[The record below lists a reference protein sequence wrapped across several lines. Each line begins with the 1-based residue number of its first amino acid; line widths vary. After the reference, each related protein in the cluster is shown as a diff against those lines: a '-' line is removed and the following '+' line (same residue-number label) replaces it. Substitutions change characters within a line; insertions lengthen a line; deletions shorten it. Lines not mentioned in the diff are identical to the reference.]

1 MTAGI
6 GPASEDG
13 HRLEPPIAVERQYPR
28 ARAGIDPDPSKGWLR
43 RVAPVLLAHRRLF
56 FGSIA
61 LALLANL
68 GQVAIPA
75 VVRATIDGALAD
87 GALTGGALTGSAEA
101 ATAAATAEARS
112 ALWGFV
118 ILLLAIGVARAVL
131 TVAYRYGLYRT
142 AFEIDT
148 DLRTL
153 LYEHLTTLSF
163 SFYDRTHSGQVIS
176 RANSD
181 IRSVQM
187 FLTFAPL
194 ISMTSV
200 MFLVALI
207 YMLSIHVWLT
217 LVAVAPLPGV
227 YLLGK
232 RLRDQVFP
240 LSWIVQSRVA
250 DVSTIVDEN
259 INGVRVVR
267 SFAAERQ
274 QIAELARAATRLRWA
289 GVRTVDA
296 RARHNPLI
304 ENLPRL
310 GMLAVLVYGG
320 WLVIEGE
327 VTPGTLFAFTAYVTM
342 LQGPFR
348 TLGLFLMLGQRARAS
363 AGRIYEIFDTE
374 AEIVDRDDAADL
386 VGVAGRITFDDVRFG
401 YGSAPTD
408 QDGDGDEHR
417 ADNGADGAGDG
428 NGAGGEGAGP
438 LVLDGFSLEIEAGET
453 VALVG
458 RTGSGKSTVAKLL
471 ARFYDVDG
479 GAIRIDGHDV
489 RDVTQL
495 SLRRAVGTVA
505 DEPFLFSVSLAD
517 NIAYGAPGADRAT
530 IRAAA
535 ELAQADG
542 FISAL
547 PDGYD
552 EVVGERGYT
561 LSGGQR
567 QRVALARTALVD
579 PPIMVLDDATS
590 ALDVHVEEAILAGL
604 ARRSGPDGRSARTT
618 ILIAHRLSTI
628 AAADRVVLLED
639 GRVRASGSHRHLM
652 ATEPAYAEVLAHLD
666 DGEAEGGSA
675 DDRSEQT
682 ADGAPSPTDTVVPG
696 GGA

>member
-1 MTAGI
+1 VERGRGVTTDAEPAVAGGGSI
-6 GPASEDG
+6 
-13 HRLEPPIAVERQYPR
+13 RPPIGVVRDSPR
-28 ARAGIDPDPSKGWLR
+28 AKAGIDPDPAKGWLR
-43 RVAPVLLAHRRLF
+43 RVAPVVLAHRTLF

-61 LALLANL
+61 LALVAMLA
-68 GQVAIPA
+68 QVAIPA
-75 VVRATIDGALAD
+75 VVRATIDQALGQAVD
-87 GALTGGALTGSAEA
+87 GSSPATGSGGAS
-101 ATAAATAEARS
+101 
-112 ALWGFV
+112 LWVFV
-118 ILLLAIGVARAVL
+118 VVLLAIGVARAGL
-131 TVAYRYGLYRT
+131 TAAYRYGLYRT

-153 LYEHLTTLSF
+153 LYEHLTELSF

-200 MFLVALI
+200 MFVVAVV
-207 YMLSIHVWLT
+207 YMLTIHVWLT

-240 LSWIVQSRVA
+240 LSWIVQARVA

-274 QIAELARAATRLRWA
+274 QITELAKAATRLRWA

-296 RARHNPLI
+296 RARHNPVI

-327 VTPGTLFAFTAYVTM
+327 VTEGTLFAFTAYVTM
-342 LQGPFR
+342 LQAPFR

-363 AGRIYEIFDTE
+363 AQRIYEIFDTE
-374 AEIVDRDDAADL
+374 PEIVDRPGAIDL
-386 VGVAGRITFDDVRFG
+386 IDVAGRVTFEGVRFG
-401 YGSAPTD
+401 YG
-408 QDGDGDEHR
+408 
-417 ADNGADGAGDG
+417 
-428 NGAGGEGAGP
+428 EGAP
-438 LVLDGFSLEIEAGET
+438 VLDGFDLEIEPGET
-453 VALVG
+453 VAIVG

-471 ARFYDVDG
+471 ARFYDVDA
-479 GAIRIDGHDV
+479 GAVRIDGHDV

-495 SLRRAVGTVA
+495 SLRRAVGVVA
-505 DEPFLFSVSLAD
+505 DDPFLFSVSLAD
-517 NIAYGAPGADRAT
+517 NIAYGDPTAARADVEM
-530 IRAAA
+530 AA
-535 ELAQADG
+535 ELAQADR
-542 FISAL
+542 FVREL
-547 PDGYD
+547 PGGYD

-567 QRVALARTALVD
+567 QRVSLARTALID

-590 ALDVHVEEAILAGL
+590 ALDVHVEEAVLAGL
-604 ARRSGPDGRSARTT
+604 ARTAGARPGGDGLGPDGRRRTT

-628 AAADRVVLLED
+628 AAADRVVLLEG
-639 GRVRASGSHRHLM
+639 GRVRASGRHGDLM
-652 ATEPAYAEVLAHLD
+652 AREPAYAEVLAHLD
-666 DGEAEGGSA
+666 DRGSTDGPEGIGP
-675 DDRSEQT
+675 ET
-682 ADGAPSPTDTVVPG
+682 GAVPG
-696 GGA
+696 SVR

>member
-1 MTAGI
+1 MTATADRAGTS
-6 GPASEDG
+6 GGA
-13 HRLEPPIAVERQYPR
+13 LAPPIGVERRYPR

-43 RVAPVLLAHRRLF
+43 RVAPVVLAHKGLF

-61 LALLANL
+61 LALVANL
-68 GQVAIPA
+68 AQVAIPA
-75 VVRATIDGALAD
+75 VIRETIDEALSGSD
-87 GALTGGALTGSAEA
+87 GGGGGLS
-101 ATAAATAEARS
+101 
-112 ALWGFV
+112 LNGFV
-118 ILLLAIGVARAVL
+118 VLLLVIGVVRAVL
-131 TVAYRYGLYRT
+131 TLAYRYGLYRT

-194 ISMTSV
+194 ISMTTV
-200 MFLVALI
+200 MFVVALG
-207 YMLSIHVWLT
+207 YMLTIHVGLT

-227 YLLGK
+227 FLLGK

-274 QIAELARAATRLRWA
+274 QINELAKAATRLRWA

-296 RARHNPLI
+296 RARHNPVI

-310 GMLAVLVYGG
+310 GMLGVLVYGG
-320 WLVIEGE
+320 WLVIEGQ
-327 VTPGTLFAFTAYVTM
+327 VTEGTLFAFTAYVTM
-342 LQGPFR
+342 LQAPFR

-363 AGRIYEIFDTE
+363 AARIYEIFDTE
-374 AEIVDRDDAADL
+374 AEVVDRPGAADL
-386 VGVAGRITFDDVRFG
+386 LDVQGRITFDDVTFA
-401 YGSAPTD
+401 YGNDPDAP
-408 QDGDGDEHR
+408 
-417 ADNGADGAGDG
+417 
-428 NGAGGEGAGP
+428 P
-438 LVLDGFSLEIEAGET
+438 VLDGFNLEVAPGET
-453 VALVG
+453 VAIVG
-458 RTGSGKSTVAKLL
+458 RTGSGKSTVARLL
-471 ARFYDVDG
+471 ARFYDVDD
-479 GAIRIDGHDV
+479 GAVRVDGNDV

-495 SLRRAVGTVA
+495 SLRRAVGMVA
-505 DEPFLFSVSLAD
+505 DEPFLFSLSLAD
-517 NIAYGAPGADRAT
+517 NIAYGEPTADDET
-530 IRAAA
+530 IRRAA
-535 ELAQADG
+535 ELAEADR
-542 FISAL
+542 FISDL
-547 PDGYD
+547 PGGYA

-567 QRVALARTALVD
+567 QRVALARTALID
-579 PPIMVLDDATS
+579 PPILVLDDATS

-604 ARRSGPDGRSARTT
+604 ARRSADGLGGNGSGPGDGPRPRTT

-628 AAADRVVLLED
+628 AAADRVVLLEG
-639 GRVRASGSHRHLM
+639 GRVRATGTHGELM
-652 ATEPAYAEVLAHLD
+652 ATEPAYAEVLANLD
-666 DGEAEGGSA
+666 DEVVDESPLGAERQPGTGDSGA
-675 DDRSEQT
+675 GRSN
-682 ADGAPSPTDTVVPG
+682 GARSN
-696 GGA
+696 GGAG

>member
-1 MTAGI
+1 M
-6 GPASEDG
+6 
-13 HRLEPPIAVERQYPR
+13 
-28 ARAGIDPDPSKGWLR
+28 
-43 RVAPVLLAHRRLF
+43 AHRVLF

-61 LALLANL
+61 LALVANL
-68 GQVAIPA
+68 AQVALPA
-75 VVRATIDGALAD
+75 VVRATIDRALV
-87 GALTGGALTGSAEA
+87 GG
-101 ATAAATAEARS
+101 AAATDAAAIDRPG
-112 ALWGFV
+112 LWGFV
-118 ILLLAIGVARAVL
+118 ILLLVLGGIRALL
-131 TVAYRYGLYRT
+131 TMAYRYGLYRT

-148 DLRTL
+148 DLRTM
-153 LYEHLTTLSF
+153 LYEHLSTLSF

-200 MFLVALI
+200 MFVVALI

-217 LVAVAPLPGV
+217 LVAVLPLPGV

-240 LSWIVQSRVA
+240 LSWIVQARVA

-274 QIAELARAATRLRWA
+274 QIIELAKAATRLRWA

-296 RARHNPLI
+296 RARHNPII
-304 ENLPRL
+304 ENLPRI
-310 GMLAVLVYGG
+310 GMLGVLVYGG

-327 VTPGTLFAFTAYVTM
+327 VTEGTLFAFTAYVTM
-342 LQGPFR
+342 LQAPFR

-363 AGRIYEIFDTE
+363 AARIYEIFDTE
-374 AEIVDRDDAADL
+374 PEIVDAPDAIELD
-386 VGVAGRITFDDVRFG
+386 GVSGRITFDNVSFG
-401 YGSAPTD
+401 YRSTAAPAGES
-408 QDGDGDEHR
+408 DGDGE
-417 ADNGADGAGDG
+417 GTEVGPGAG
-428 NGAGGEGAGP
+428 AGQTATP
-438 LVLDGFSLEIEAGET
+438 ILDGFDLEIEPGET

-495 SLRRAVGTVA
+495 SLRRAVGVVA

-517 NIAYGAPGADRAT
+517 NIAYGDPMAERDE
-530 IRAAA
+530 IVAAA
-535 ELAQADG
+535 SLAKADG
-542 FISAL
+542 FVSGL
-547 PDGYD
+547 PGGYD

-567 QRVALARTALVD
+567 QRVALARTAMVE

-604 ARRSGPDGRSARTT
+604 AAPSRPIDGNGNGDAGHGGRRTT

-628 AAADRVVLLED
+628 AAADRVVLLEG
-639 GRVRASGSHRHLM
+639 GRVRASGRHGELM
-652 ATEPAYAEVLAHLD
+652 ATEPAYAEVLANLD
-666 DGEAEGGSA
+666 DGTEPADAETGPAEDSIEAG
-675 DDRSEQT
+675 
-682 ADGAPSPTDTVVPG
+682 P
-696 GGA
+696 

>member
-1 MTAGI
+1 MTAGNDSTP
-6 GPASEDG
+6 GG
-13 HRLEPPIAVERQYPR
+13 QRLRPPIGVERRYPR
-28 ARAGIDPDPSKGWLR
+28 ARRGIDPDRSKGWLR
-43 RVAPVLLAHRRLF
+43 RVAPLVWSHRVLFL
-56 FGSIA
+56 GSIA
-61 LALLANL
+61 LALGANL
-68 GQVAIPA
+68 IQVAIPA
-75 VVRATIDGALAD
+75 VVRATIDRALGSEAGGAETVGAASALDD
-87 GALTGGALTGSAEA
+87 GATDT
-101 ATAAATAEARS
+101 
-112 ALWGFV
+112 LWRFV
-118 ILLLAIGVARAVL
+118 ILLLVLGVVRGLL
-131 TVAYRYGLYRT
+131 TMAYRYGLYRT

-153 LYEHLTTLSF
+153 LYEHLSKLSF

-194 ISMTSV
+194 ISMTTV
-200 MFLVALI
+200 MFVVALV
-207 YMLSIHVWLT
+207 YMLTIHVWLT

-250 DVSTIVDEN
+250 EVSTIVDEN

-274 QIAELARAATRLRWA
+274 QINELAKAATRLRWA

-296 RARHNPLI
+296 RARHNPII

-310 GMLAVLVYGG
+310 GTLGVLVYGG
-320 WLVIEGE
+320 WLVIEGQ
-327 VTPGTLFAFTAYVTM
+327 VTEGTLFAFTAYVTM
-342 LQGPFR
+342 LQAPFR

-374 AEIVDRDDAADL
+374 PEIVDRPDAIEL
-386 VGVAGRITFDDVRFG
+386 VEVDGRVTFDDVRFDYRSDG
-401 YGSAPTD
+401 G
-408 QDGDGDEHR
+408 GDG
-417 ADNGADGAGDG
+417 A
-428 NGAGGEGAGP
+428 P
-438 LVLDGFSLEIEAGET
+438 VLDGFSLEIEPGET

-479 GAIRIDGHDV
+479 GSVLLDGHDV

-495 SLRRAVGTVA
+495 SLRRAVGVVA
-505 DEPFLFSVSLAD
+505 DEPFLFSLSLAD
-517 NIAYGAPGADRAT
+517 NIAYGDPTAADDE
-530 IRAAA
+530 IRRAA
-535 ELAQADG
+535 ELAQANE
-542 FISAL
+542 FVSAL
-547 PDGYD
+547 PGGYD

-604 ARRSGPDGRSARTT
+604 ARRSGQDIAGPGGRRTT

-628 AAADRVVLLED
+628 AAADRVVFLD
-639 GRVRASGSHRHLM
+639 RGRVRATGRHGELM
-652 ATEPAYAEVLAHLD
+652 ASEPAYAEVLAHLD
-666 DGEAEGGSA
+666 DADEAPTTTPDPAIDPTVDASLGSNI
-675 DDRSEQT
+675 D
-682 ADGAPSPTDTVVPG
+682 PVPG
-696 GGA
+696 GGGAGGGGGA

>member
-1 MTAGI
+1 MTA
-6 GPASEDG
+6 PTEPVDDG
-13 HRLEPPIAVERQYPR
+13 AAGLQPPVGVTRRYPP

-43 RVAPVLLAHRRLF
+43 RVAPVVGSHRVLF
-56 FGSIA
+56 FGSIG

-68 GQVAIPA
+68 AQVALPA
-75 VVRATIDGALAD
+75 VVRATIDRALAGGASVTTSAD
-87 GALTGGALTGSAEA
+87 GAA
-101 ATAAATAEARS
+101 AIDDRPG
-112 ALWGFV
+112 LWGFV
-118 ILLLAIGVARAVL
+118 ILLLVLGAVRSVL
-131 TVAYRYGLYRT
+131 TMAYRYGLYRT

-153 LYEHLTTLSF
+153 LYEHLSRLSF

-194 ISMTSV
+194 ISMTGV
-200 MFLVALI
+200 MFVVALG

-217 LVAVAPLPGV
+217 LAAIAPLPGV

-240 LSWIVQSRVA
+240 LSWIVQARVA

-274 QIAELARAATRLRWA
+274 QIEELAKAATRLRWA

-296 RARHNPLI
+296 RARHNPVI

-327 VTPGTLFAFTAYVTM
+327 VTEGTLFAFTAYVTM
-342 LQGPFR
+342 LQAPFR

-363 AGRIYEIFDTE
+363 ASRIYEIFDTE
-374 AEIVDRDDAADL
+374 PEIVDRPGAVDLDDV
-386 VGVAGRITFDDVRFG
+386 VGRVSFENVRFG
-401 YGSAPTD
+401 YGSESSPA
-408 QDGDGDEHR
+408 
-417 ADNGADGAGDG
+417 
-428 NGAGGEGAGP
+428 
-438 LVLDGFSLEIEAGET
+438 VLDGFTLDIEPGET

-471 ARFYDVDG
+471 ARFYDVDD
-479 GAIRIDGHDV
+479 GAVLVDGHDV

-495 SLRRAVGTVA
+495 SLRRAVGIVA
-505 DEPFLFSVSLAD
+505 DDPFLFSVSLAD
-517 NIAYGAPGADRAT
+517 NIAYGDPTAERNDVE
-530 IRAAA
+530 RAAA
-535 ELAQADG
+535 LAQAHG
-542 FISAL
+542 FVSDL
-547 PDGYD
+547 PGGYD

-567 QRVALARTALVD
+567 QRVALARTALVE
-579 PPIMVLDDATS
+579 PPILVLDDATS

-604 ARRSGPDGRSARTT
+604 GRPATDGRPGRTT
-618 ILIAHRLSTI
+618 LLIAHRLSTI
-628 AAADRVVLLED
+628 AAADRVVLLEG
-639 GRVRASGSHRHLM
+639 GRVRATGRHGDLM
-652 ATEPAYAEVLAHLD
+652 ASEPAYAEVLAHLD
-666 DGEAEGGSA
+666 DEPAGTEVA
-675 DDRSEQT
+675 
-682 ADGAPSPTDTVVPG
+682 GAPVADPVPG

>member
-1 MTAGI
+1 MTAGAPT
-6 GPASEDG
+6 PAAETAV
-13 HRLEPPIAVERQYPR
+13 LEPPIGVARRYPP

-43 RVAPVLLAHRRLF
+43 RVAPVVLSHRLLF

-61 LALLANL
+61 LALVAMLA
-68 GQVAIPA
+68 QVAIPA
-75 VVRATIDGALAD
+75 VVRATIDGPLS
-87 GALTGGALTGSAEA
+87 GTEGGRSLWSLVSILVGLGVGRGLLT
-101 ATAAATAEARS
+101 
-112 ALWGFV
+112 
-118 ILLLAIGVARAVL
+118 I
-131 TVAYRYGLYRT
+131 AYRYGLYRT

-153 LYEHLTTLSF
+153 LYEHLSRLSF

-200 MFLVALI
+200 MFVVALI
-207 YMLSIHVWLT
+207 YMLTIHVGLT

-240 LSWIVQSRVA
+240 LSWIVQARMA
-250 DVSTIVDEN
+250 EVSTIVDEN

-274 QIAELARAATRLRWA
+274 QINELAKAATRLRWA

-296 RARHNPLI
+296 RARHNPII

-320 WLVIEGE
+320 WLVIEGDVSE
-327 VTPGTLFAFTAYVTM
+327 GTLFAFTAYVTM
-342 LQGPFR
+342 LQAPFR

-363 AGRIYEIFDTE
+363 AQRIYEIFDTE
-374 AEIVDRDDAADL
+374 PEIVDRPGATDL
-386 VGVAGRITFDDVRFG
+386 VDVAGRITFDDVRFA
-401 YGSAPTD
+401 YGSDPDAAP
-408 QDGDGDEHR
+408 
-417 ADNGADGAGDG
+417 
-428 NGAGGEGAGP
+428 
-438 LVLDGFSLEIEAGET
+438 VLDGFSLEISPGET
-453 VALVG
+453 VAIVG

-479 GAIRIDGHDV
+479 GAIRVDGHDV

-495 SLRRAVGTVA
+495 SLRRAVGVVA
-505 DEPFLFSVSLAD
+505 DDPFLFSVSLAD
-517 NIAYGAPGADRAT
+517 NIAYGDPTAARAD
-530 IRAAA
+530 IELAA
-535 ELAQADG
+535 ELAQAHE
-542 FISAL
+542 FVSEL
-547 PDGYD
+547 PQGYD

-567 QRVALARTALVD
+567 QRVSLARTALVD
-579 PPIMVLDDATS
+579 PPILILDDATS
-590 ALDVHVEEAILAGL
+590 ALDVHVEQAILAGL
-604 ARRSGPDGRSARTT
+604 ARRGGPGGTGDGSPRTT

-628 AAADRVVLLED
+628 AAADRVILLEG
-639 GRVRASGSHRHLM
+639 GRVRASGRHGDLM

-666 DGEAEGGSA
+666 EPGAETRTGS
-675 DDRSEQT
+675 E
-682 ADGAPSPTDTVVPG
+682 PTPAPG
-696 GGA
+696 GGGA